1 MRGSASEA
9 LARIPLFAQLS
20 TRQLRKLSK
29 GVVEHAYEPGTTIV
43 REGGRTA
50 TLFVV
55 LEGEVKVVRN
65 GRTISRRR
73 PGEFFGEIAVID
85 GRPRAASVVA
95 ETPIRCLVLEQATL
109 KQLLLTDPRVAWALL
124 ESLATRL
131 RGE

>member
-1 MRGSASEA
+1 MPPATDVLSG
-9 LARIPLFAQLS
+9 IPLFSHLS
-20 TRQLRKLSK
+20 MRQLRKLARN
-29 GVVEHAYEPGTTIV
+29 VVEHRYEPGTTIV

-95 ETPIRCLVLEQATL
+95 ETPLRCLVLERDSLQRL
-109 KQLLLTDPRVAWALL
+109 VMSDPRVAWALL

>member
-1 MRGSASEA
+1 MPAATDVLSG
-9 LARIPLFAQLS
+9 IPLFSHLS
-20 TRQLRKLSK
+20 MRQLRKLARN
-29 GVVEHAYEPGTTIV
+29 VVEHRYEPGTTIV

-95 ETPIRCLVLEQATL
+95 ETPLRCLVLERDSLQRL
-109 KQLLLTDPRVAWALL
+109 VMSDPRVAWALL

>member
-1 MRGSASEA
+1 MPPATDVLSG
-9 LARIPLFAQLS
+9 IPLFSHLS
-20 TRQLRKLSK
+20 MRQLRKLARS
-29 GVVEHAYEPGTTIV
+29 VVEHRYDAGTTIV
-43 REGGRTA
+43 REGGRTE

-55 LEGEVKVVRN
+55 LEGDAKVVRN

-85 GRPRAASVVA
+85 GRPRAATVVA
-95 ETPIRCLVLEQATL
+95 ETPLRCLVLERDAL
-109 KQLLLTDPRVAWALL
+109 RRLVMSDPRVAWALL

>member
-1 MRGSASEA
+1 M
-9 LARIPLFAQLS
+9 
-20 TRQLRKLSK
+20 RQLRKLARN
-29 GVVEHAYEPGTTIV
+29 VVEHRYDAGTTIV
-43 REGGRTA
+43 REGGRTE

-55 LEGEVKVVRN
+55 LEGEAKVVRN

-85 GRPRAASVVA
+85 GRPRAATVVA
-95 ETPIRCLVLEQATL
+95 ETPLRCLVLERDAL
-109 KQLLLTDPRVAWALL
+109 RRLAMSDPRVAWALL

>member
-1 MRGSASEA
+1 MRGSVDET
-9 LARIPLFAQLS
+9 LGRIPLFSHLS
-20 TRQLRKLSK
+20 ARQLRKLAKS
-29 GVVEHAYEPGTTIV
+29 VVEHTYEPGTTIV

-55 LEGEVKVVRN
+55 LEGEVKVVRG

-73 PGEFFGEIAVID
+73 PGEFFGEIALID

-109 KQLLLTDPRVAWALL
+109 KQLLMTDPHVAWALL

>member
-1 MRGSASEA
+1 MAPSAIDTLSS
-9 LARIPLFAQLS
+9 IPLFAHLS
-20 TRQLRKLSK
+20 MRQLRKLSRSV
-29 GVVEHAYEPGTTIV
+29 GEHRYEPGTTIV

-50 TLFVV
+50 TLFIV

-65 GRTISRRR
+65 ERTISRRR

-85 GRPRAASVVA
+85 GRHRAATVVA
-95 ETPIRCLVLEQATL
+95 ETPIRCLVLERESL
-109 KQLLLTDPRVAWALL
+109 RKLVMSDPRVAWALL

>member
-1 MRGSASEA
+1 MPPATDVLSG
-9 LARIPLFAQLS
+9 IPLFS
-20 TRQLRKLSK
+20 HRSMRQLRKLARN
-29 GVVEHAYEPGTTIV
+29 VVEHRYEPGATIV

-55 LEGEVKVVRN
+55 LEGDVKVVRN

-85 GRPRAASVVA
+85 GRPRAATVVA
-95 ETPIRCLVLEQATL
+95 ETPIRCLVLERDSLQRL
-109 KQLLLTDPRVAWALL
+109 VMSDPRVAWALL